1 MKLPRKVRVGNKH
14 YSVEIVEAMAQLGR
28 MGEVNH
34 DRKRITISKRSNI
47 TGKLFK
53 ITDVEDT
60 FWHELT
66 HAILADMGMHNL
78 NNNEQFVTGFA
89 NRLTKAIQQA
99 RF

>member
-14 YSVEIVEAMAQLGR
+14 YSVEIVETMAQRGR
-28 MGEVNH
+28 MGGVNYAA
-34 DRKRITISKRSNI
+34 KRITIGQSSNL
-47 TGKLFK
+47 TGKAYK
-53 ITDVEDT
+53 PEAVADT

-89 NRLTKAIQQA
+89 NRLTKAIQTA